1 MHELFLNV
9 DALSF
14 LCVRNPLLLI
24 IDQNCRKSIAQKNIG
39 IVFDKH
45 LCFHLCQ
52 AILIQFSLIILTSIK
67 PLLKML
73 SLRYFQEWQL
83 YRVRPLNRIRSPTLT
98 IYIIDNTLYNNLKV
112 VSRLSNLRSYYHDRC
127 LSPISAVLSI
137 LCFRCII
144 SVSFF
149 YNEFIFSFFCL

>member
-1 MHELFLNV
+1 M
-9 DALSF
+9 
-14 LCVRNPLLLI
+14 
-24 IDQNCRKSIAQKNIG
+24 
-39 IVFDKH
+39 FDKH

-52 AILIQFSLIILTSIK
+52 AILIQFCLIIITSIK
-67 PLLKML
+67 PLPKML

-83 YRVRPLNRIRSPTLT
+83 YRVRPLNRIRSHTLT

-137 LCFRCII
+137 LCLRWII

-149 YNEFIFSFFCL
+149 YNEFIFFFLLPLITMSFFFVFVRLFLKRRLIFKGTAKFNLQKQQRF

>member
-1 MHELFLNV
+1 M
-9 DALSF
+9 
-14 LCVRNPLLLI
+14 
-24 IDQNCRKSIAQKNIG
+24 
-39 IVFDKH
+39 FDKY

-52 AILIQFSLIILTSIK
+52 AILIQFCLIIITSIK

-83 YRVRPLNRIRSPTLT
+83 YRVRPLNRSRSPTLT

-127 LSPISAVLSI
+127 LSQILAILSI
-137 LCFRCII
+137 ISLRWII

-149 YNEFIFSFFCL
+149 LQWDFFFLLPLITVLFFLEGEFCFYKRELRE